1 MAINLENWG
10 SLFKIPIEYTP
21 SEATAGQM
29 LVLTEKVLEKVPQMT
44 QDLFWLNVKNGGGDI
59 RLCEN
64 EDGTGQL
71 PIEIT
76 LCDTVSRTLIIWY
89 RLPVFVGLESL
100 YLFYNNNSATT
111 LPLTNDYGQYAAW
124 QDFSFVSHNGLD
136 DVTGNIVLTEV
147 GSIPRVEGR
156 LGEVNGATYF
166 DGVENYALTS
176 ITPTRFYDN
185 DGHSFRSWHKND
197 GVPSYANQ
205 GIVGIY
211 DGDSTGDWAISA
223 QSVYG
228 SFGENTMLAWL
239 RRYDNTGGYA
249 ARQGTEEIDYTNWHS
264 SVSTFTNN
272 ERSIYVNGVLS
283 ATNTVY
289 LNSSKDMDRFAI
301 GAIADR
307 VVGNRFKGW
316 ITEVWWEKNIPS
328 EAKVNTE
335 YANQSDNA
343 SFYGTPSFINLKAQL
358 LVELDSSKFQ
368 LELLSNNTVYP
379 TRVNTSVL
387 KLRPISDS
395 PLGLDSEGYV
405 NFESGIE
412 NIEDLKVV
420 FYSYDNKI
428 ELTFLNGDI
437 SLEGSS
443 LVCDTSK
450 LASEK
455 FSKSYIPVLILYVE
469 GDSEGLVISGIDDFI
484 STPLVSVPY
493 LSSGQAQ
500 SPSQQPSSEIF
511 YNFTFATFEPEVPPN
526 SEIFLGRS
534 NTVEIRLKA
543 LNAEGIVVSDKGYL
557 DLVSEANQ
565 IDKVEVY
572 FFNSKDSYKL
582 SSETNDIQLSNEL
595 LICYGDVLNSD
606 FRGGSFNIG
615 IILYVDGD
623 TNGIV
628 VGDTQSQMLGSF
640 PVYSML
646 SNTSLYSLDD
656 SAILDLVRDSN
667 FYLDL
672 PSNLWIYPHR
682 SNTFELR
689 IKVETGTSLLCDSE
703 DNLLFLESINQVTKV
718 ALIIGT
724 ETWSSSIDSDSG
736 DIQVNVNN
744 LICRVGNLVPPQK
757 VGNIFF
763 GVVIYFGGD
772 LRGYVVSHTLKD
784 TFSKVY
790 TLPELSSLELNPLP
804 PITSSYNSYNNH
816 QFNLIIE
823 GDRIVY
829 PERSNRTVFRLQPK
843 SGVFELDQLG
853 NLLFSSTT
861 NNIQGV
867 EVVLFNSKKVIT
879 VSNQHE
885 SMSVSGSRLICNLGL
900 VEDTVILGEY
910 YIGVVLYIGSD
921 THGYVAYNTL
931 SELEPSNVISFT
943 QSRL

>member
-29 LVLTEKVLEKVPQMT
+29 LVLTEKVIEKLPQMT

-71 PIEIT
+71 PIEIR
-76 LCDTVSRTLIIWY
+76 LCDTVSRKLIIWY
-89 RLPVFVGLESL
+89 RMSTFVGLESI
-100 YLFYNNNSATT
+100 YLFYNNSSAST

-124 QDFSFVSHNGLD
+124 QDFSFVSHNGID
-136 DVTGNIVLTEV
+136 DASGNLTLETV
-147 GSIPRVEGR
+147 GSITPSVGVF
-156 LGEVNGATYF
+156 GDVNG
-166 DGVENYALTS
+166 S
-176 ITPTRFYDN
+176 IDLDVSTDAYLQSEISPRNGGED
-185 DGHSFRSWHKND
+185 SFRTWSKRRNASAE
-197 GVPSYANQ
+197 GAVAGIFVSSSSGEYRNTFIRAVESTQMGANS
-205 GIVGIY
+205 V
-211 DGDSTGDWAISA
+211 SA
-223 QSVYG
+223 WMRQEHSV
-228 SFGENTMLAWL
+228 F
-239 RRYDNTGGYA
+239 GYA
-249 ARQGTEEIDYTNWHS
+249 AATEGGVSIHGVWERLVSNFSQTERTIRLNDTHYAVNSEVAENTKDYN
-264 SVSTFTNN
+264 
-272 ERSIYVNGVLS
+272 
-283 ATNTVY
+283 
-289 LNSSKDMDRFAI
+289 RFAI
-301 GAIADR
+301 GGLRDR
-307 VVGNRFKGW
+307 TPGGYFDGQLSE
-316 ITEVWWEKNIPS
+316 IWWEKSIPS
-328 EAKVNTE
+328 EAKVKTE

-469 GDSEGLVISGIDDFI
+469 GDYEGLVISGIDDFI

-511 YNFTFATFEPEVPPN
+511 YNFTFATFEPEVPLN

-689 IKVETGTSLLCDSE
+689 IKVDTGTSLLCDSE